1 MRRLNFDERSLEL
14 ADRLQAWDVL
24 GVYADEDNRPMH
36 DEEYDDLVKPLR
48 SWLESGASP
57 GELSIRLV
65 RLLRRD
71 YGLEIEDDLS
81 ALTFTREV
89 HDWWS
94 GLE

>member
-1 MRRLNFDERSLEL
+1 VRRLNFDERSLEL

-24 GVYADEDNRPMH
+24 GVYVDEDNRPMD
-36 DEEYDDLVKPLR
+36 DEEYDDLVDPLR

-71 YGLEIEDDLS
+71 YGLDIEDDFA